1 MRVRFWGTRGSKPGA
16 RIRIHGCHDV
26 LEQAFRLQMLKETI
40 RLEKLTRTR
49 QPLKITA
56 AYDGMEIEL

>member
-1 MRVRFWGTRGSKPGA
+1 MFHHEPA
-16 RIRIHGCHDV
+16 FDDERI
-26 LEQAFRLQMLKETI
+26 ESMLKETI

>member
-1 MRVRFWGTRGSKPGA
+1 MFHHEPSFDDD
-16 RIRIHGCHDV
+16 RIESV
-26 LEQAFRLQMLKETI
+26 LKETI
-40 RLEKLTRTR
+40 RFEKLTRTQ